1 MKALYGTVISLL
13 FAVGCGTTGQSTLA
27 LKEKVVGKY
36 EFKGKEVTYGMV
48 LVDDLTVKNTKN
60 GAPMEGERSGGKW
73 RIVGKEV
80 WVEYPQRV
88 SRTNVNSAITICRIN
103 ADGSLTRIAE
113 INNNIKSWMGGRR
126 EGTKRT
132 DFIGEA
138 QQEQRTYTK
147 ITEK

>member
-1 MKALYGTVISLL
+1 MKALYGAVIALL
-13 FAVGCGTTGQSTLA
+13 FSVGCGTTPKATLA

-60 GAPMEGERSGGKW
+60 GAAMEGERSGGKR

-80 WVEYPQRV
+80 WVEYPRRV
-88 SRTNVNSAITICRIN
+88 SRTNVNGGVRICRIN
-103 ADGSLTRIAE
+103 ADGSLTTIGE
-113 INNNIKSWMGGRR
+113 THSGINNFLSGRAVGANR
-126 EGTKRT
+126 I

-138 QQEQRTYTK
+138 QQERLTYTK